1 MKFLRHHRLGSLT
14 LVLAILLFVLQGCG
28 GKEEVKPE
36 EPMVE
41 GMAEEMAED
50 ADEMTD
56 DVKSGV
62 KSSAAG
68 SFEEMTEKTED
79 IVDPTEGE
87 AEFESEESEEQVEA
101 SSEAPTYTIQ
111 FGRGVSYSDPDEK
124 IEEAATYLKEN
135 AEAEAE
141 IQGHT
146 DSEGP
151 VGLNQRLS
159 QRRADTI
166 RRALINLEVEGSRL
180 EAVGYGSNNPVS
192 GLEETDPENRRVVI
206 RIK

>member
-14 LVLAILLFVLQGCG
+14 LVLAILLIALQGCG
-28 GKEEVKPE
+28 KDEAVKPGEETMDAAAGEMEELTGEAKDEVREGAEKSFGELDEAMEEVTDPTAGELPE
-36 EPMVE
+36 EP
-41 GMAEEMAED
+41 GL
-50 ADEMTD
+50 D
-56 DVKSGV
+56 D
-62 KSSAAG
+62 
-68 SFEEMTEKTED
+68 
-79 IVDPTEGE
+79 
-87 AEFESEESEEQVEA
+87 SEETASGEQPV
-101 SSEAPTYTIQ
+101 YTIQ
-111 FGRGVSYSDPDEK
+111 FSSGTRYDDSDPQ